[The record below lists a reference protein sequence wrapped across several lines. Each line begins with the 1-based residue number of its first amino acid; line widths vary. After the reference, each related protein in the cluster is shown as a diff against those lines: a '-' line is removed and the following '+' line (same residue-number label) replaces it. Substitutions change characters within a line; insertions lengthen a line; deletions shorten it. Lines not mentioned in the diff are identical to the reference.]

1 MRRRRT
7 SDTDVARSA
16 VDRSLDLTMDDI
28 VTGVAIDLAESPN
41 LVAAL
46 CVLRH
51 RINTL
56 GLAHLIGDEDLTA
69 KLVGHVRF

>member
-1 MRRRRT
+1 
-7 SDTDVARSA
+7 
-16 VDRSLDLTMDDI
+16 MDDI
-28 VTGVAIDLAESPN
+28 VTGVAIDLTESPN